1 MLLSYN
7 AASAIRLL
15 HLCLLVYVSLTLDDP
30 FEGFSDKPC
39 TFKMTARNFRLIL
52 SWQLR
57 NSSIVPTHYILQ
69 YTIMRPENPKII
81 ENCTNITTSFCDLT
95 DVWKE
100 TPETYIPMLEA
111 FSGNTTLV
119 RCLNSILSTN
129 MSFEPPEFD
138 IVGFTDHINVTVMF
152 PPVGPKIYG
161 QKIQY
166 YLSLV
171 IREHSEKI
179 VKTHKPKING
189 DMSGNFS
196 YIINNL
202 IPNTNYC
209 VSVYFEPMSLGT
221 VIKSPLKC
229 TVLHSGPESGPSESA
244 KIGILVAV
252 FLIASVFMITIV
264 TLKRIGYICLK
275 INFPKVLN
283 FHNFLAHMFP
293 ELPPLEAVDKVEVI
307 FINRKKK
314 VWNYTYDEESDSDNE
329 VAHRTSAA
337 GYTMHGLTGRLL
349 SQAPTSSATSQESQF
364 KDSDAEEPDEPEVE
378 AEARNGARG
387 ELEPPMVLEKPPW
400 QSEDPSEPYKKRG
413 SLVQDP
419 FPRDNSSSTGGSG
432 DRIIF
437 NVDLNSVFLR
447 VLDDDSGEASE
458 EDSLA
463 SSLAEEM
470 GDSEED
476 SHGGESNL
484 PVASGEG
491 TWSPHLNASSQCLWT
506 EDAGTDE
513 SDASGSDTEVRD
525 GYIMR

>member
-69 YTIMRPENPKII
+69 YTIMSCSCWPRESLLCM
-81 ENCTNITTSFCDLT
+81 ERDTRDLHPN
-95 DVWKE
+95 V
-100 TPETYIPMLEA
+100 
-111 FSGNTTLV
+111 G
-119 RCLNSILSTN
+119 SIQWEHHAV
-129 MSFEPPEFD
+129 SFEPPEFD